1 MHKIGLALGGGG
13 AKGYAHIGV
22 LRALEQLNIYADI
35 IAGTSMGGII
45 GGLYAAGLSVDRIE
59 LIIRQTGLTV
69 LAAREPSHLGM
80 FGKAKLIQVLRKVL
94 GNVTFEELSRKFAV
108 VAVDLEAGTE
118 VILDAGDVVE
128 GLLATSAFPGLFA
141 PEHCNGRYLVDGGAL
156 NNIPFDVARHLGAD
170 YVIASNVSSHRGPL
184 FHDPPL
190 PGSPAQSLVRQLLL
204 RSGAATLWEVV
215 ERTVSVMQDQGL
227 KEKLAVCPPDVMLCP
242 EVGHVNLF
250 DVRQLDSCLEAGEAA
265 VYTYAAELILMRNGR
280 AHSFAPERV
289 GKLTLS
295 SIWSNLRKLIA
306 MRPRPPSN

>member
-13 AKGYAHIGV
+13 AKGYAHVGV

-35 IAGTSMGGII
+35 ITGTSMGGII

-80 FGKAKLIQVLRKVL
+80 FGKAKFNQALRKAL

-108 VAVDLEAGTE
+108 VAVDLEAETE
-118 VILDAGDVVE
+118 VILDTGDVVKA
-128 GLLATSAFPGLFA
+128 LLATSAFPGLFA
-141 PEHCNGRYLVDGGAL
+141 PEYCDGRYLIDGGAL
-156 NNIPFDVARHLGAD
+156 NNVPFDVARHLGAD

-184 FHDPPL
+184 FHDPP
-190 PGSPAQSLVRQLLL
+190 PSGPAQSLVRQLLL
-204 RSGAATLWEVV
+204 RTGAATLWEVV

-250 DVRQLDSCLEAGEAA
+250 DVRQLDGCLEAGEAA
-265 VYTYAAELILMRNGR
+265 VYAHAAELVRLRNGT
-280 AHSFAPERV
+280 AHSPAPQMI
-289 GKLTLS
+289 GWPILS
-295 SIWSNLRKLIA
+295 SIWSNLRKLITTHPGV
-306 MRPRPPSN
+306 RSN

>member
-35 IAGTSMGGII
+35 ITGTSMGGFV

-80 FGKAKLIQVLRKVL
+80 FGKTKLIQVLRKVL
-94 GNVTFEELSRKFAV
+94 GNVTFEQLSRKFAV
-108 VAVDLEAGTE
+108 VAVDLEAETE
-118 VILDAGDVVE
+118 VILDTGDVVE
-128 GLLATSAFPGLFA
+128 ALLATSAFPGLFA
-141 PEHCNGRYLVDGGAL
+141 PERRDGRYLIDGGAL

-170 YVIASNVSSHRGPL
+170 YVIASNVSSHRGSL

-190 PGSPAQSLVRQLLL
+190 PGGPAQSFVRQLLS

-227 KEKLAVCPPDVMLCP
+227 KEKLAACPPDVMLCP

-250 DVRQLDSCLEAGEAA
+250 DVRQLDSCLEAGQA
-265 VYTYAAELILMRNGR
+265 VVYAHAAELVRLRDGT
-280 AHSFAPERV
+280 AHSLAPEMI
-289 GKLTLS
+289 GTPTLS

-306 MRPRPPSN
+306 NRAK

>member
-35 IAGTSMGGII
+35 ITGTSMGGFV

-80 FGKAKLIQVLRKVL
+80 FGKTKLVQVLRKVL
-94 GNVTFEELSRKFAV
+94 GNVTFEQLPRKFAV
-108 VAVDLEAGTE
+108 VAVDLEAETE
-118 VILDAGDVVE
+118 VILDTGDVVE
-128 GLLATSAFPGLFA
+128 ALLATSAFPGLFA
-141 PEHCNGRYLVDGGAL
+141 PECRDGRYLIDGGVL

-190 PGSPAQSLVRQLLL
+190 LGGPAQSFVRQLLL
-204 RSGAATLWEVV
+204 RSGTATLWEVV
-215 ERTVSVMQDQGL
+215 ERTVSVMQDQRL
-227 KEKLAVCPPDVMLCP
+227 KEKLVACPPDVMLCP
-242 EVGHVNLF
+242 EVGHVALF
-250 DVRQLDSCLEAGEAA
+250 DVRQFDYCLEAGQAA
-265 VYTYAAELILMRNGR
+265 VYAHATELVRLREEATR
-280 AHSFAPERV
+280 SPVPEMIGTPNV
-289 GKLTLS
+289 S
-295 SIWSNLRKLIA
+295 SIWSKLRKLITT
-306 MRPRPPSN
+306 RPKPSSD